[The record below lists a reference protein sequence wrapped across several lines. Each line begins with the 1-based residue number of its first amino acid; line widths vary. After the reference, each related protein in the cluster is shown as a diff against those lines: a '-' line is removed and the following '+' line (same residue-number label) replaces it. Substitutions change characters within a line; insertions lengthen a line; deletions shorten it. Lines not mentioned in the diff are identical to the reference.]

1 MSNHMTVNIPYRMLN
16 RFYHV
21 QIRLNKFFEQ
31 MFRVYYFTGQQKS
44 QLAYFKYPKVHEF

>member
-16 RFYHV
+16 RFNHV

-31 MFRVYYFTGQQKS
+31 MFRVYYFTGQQKKS
-44 QLAYFKYPKVHEF
+44 ISLF